1 MNDFQSML
9 EEKLKDAIIED
20 SDSDDGLS
28 EYDVL
33 AEIRDEMIKIRKAEG
48 ISQKLLAE
56 RTGISQAN
64 ISKIENGLYEPSVSV
79 LKRIADGLGRRLS
92 VRFLDE
98 EEIF

>member
-20 SDSDDGLS
+20 NDPDDGS
-28 EYDVL
+28 VEYDVL
-33 AEIRDEMIKIRKAEG
+33 AEIRGEMIKIRKAEG